1 MCDDKL
7 GIKRLSQGDEEI
19 ARLAINE
26 LLPIGKD
33 DLQTSTTKHL
43 HSFLSNTNNI
53 LILATHDD
61 KPIGFLTA
69 YIMPR
74 LERTAHMAYFY
85 EIEVSPNFRK
95 KRIGT
100 RMVNLLMIQLR
111 NQGVS
116 SCWVG
121 TDIDNEAALSLYEST
136 GAKREPELIHE
147 LWYENLT

>member
-1 MCDDKL
+1 
-7 GIKRLSQGDEEI
+7 
-19 ARLAINE
+19 
-26 LLPIGKD
+26 
-33 DLQTSTTKHL
+33 
-43 HSFLSNTNNI
+43 
-53 LILATHDD
+53 
-61 KPIGFLTA
+61 
-69 YIMPR
+69 MPR

-100 RMVNLLMIQLR
+100 HMVNLLKEQLR

-121 TDIDNEAALSLYEST
+121 TNIDNKAALSLYEST
-136 GAKREPELIHE
+136 GAKREPELFHE